1 MAEWPGW
8 SDEQFLGYCYI
19 HSETPRALFSA
30 EQIIRLCKL
39 AKTKVPE
46 IPDSTWHSVHARVV
60 HPLVQRAR
68 MLKKLTVLEGGK
80 NGRCAKRS

>member
-1 MAEWPGW
+1 MDDR
-8 SDEQFLGYCYI
+8 SDEDFLTYCYI

-30 EQIIRLCKL
+30 NQIVRLCEL

-46 IPDSTWHSVHARVV
+46 IPDSTWHSVHSHVV

-68 MLKKLTVLEGGK
+68 MLKKLTVLDGGK
-80 NGRCAKRS
+80 NGRCVKRS